1 MRTKGLYPGASIGDD
16 YFTMV
21 PTRKEAWQLVC
32 EYTESESLRRN
43 MLSVESAMRAYVSRF
58 GDDADLWGVVG
69 LLHDFDYERYPDV
82 SDDNTVATHLHRIA
96 QEAVT
101 NAVKR
106 GGAKKIV
113 IHLAELEDKCTL
125 TAHGYQRTGRS
136 NWPVRRAAILKSR
149 KRIWPI
155 EA

>member
-1 MRTKGLYPGASIGDD
+1 
-16 YFTMV
+16 
-21 PTRKEAWQLVC
+21 
-32 EYTESESLRRN
+32 

-82 SDDNTVATHLHRIA
+82 SDDNTVATHLYRIA

-136 NWPVRRAAILKSR
+136 NWPAFAQPLRQCSEAAGARPLSGASARTRRSFEHSSRPPGIVR
-149 KRIWPI
+149 
-155 EA
+155 

>member
-1 MRTKGLYPGASIGDD
+1 MRTKGLYPGASIDDD
-16 YFTMV
+16 YFTMI

-32 EYTESESLRRN
+32 EYTESESLRRH

-82 SDDNTVATHLHRIA
+82 SDDNTVATHLYRIA

-113 IHLAELEDKCTL
+113 IRLAELEDKCTL
-125 TAHGYQRTGRS
+125 TAHGYQRTSRS
-136 NWPVRRAAILKSR
+136 NWPVRHRFSKG
-149 KRIWPI
+149 
-155 EA
+155 